1 MIYSPPWTTMKTS
14 IGKATRQAVAM
25 TQVGKRSAHAFKNLF
40 IMRSSP
46 SILPLRLDQRRS
58 TYYQRTTL
66 SPNPVSFVFVG
77 GGPRGALCLNAFIA
91 TLLSHRSDVEAL
103 TKMGAKYD
111 VTLTVV
117 DSQEEEQL
125 ARGNSFGREHTGISN
140 AGTKWKLTPRLAST
154 ADKTLST
161 VLEMGDIARRIE
173 HSTTNYAETEARMKK
188 TNPVA
193 AIMFQTAARTP
204 TLAMDRELG
213 QELSCLTRSD
223 VGESLLAT
231 FREFCSAAKQKLPFL
246 SLDIQTNTQVRKVSL
261 GKDNGLAVTTQDA
274 RTGGSKLV
282 KADAIKLFTGTTL
295 KPPQVHPTVATM
307 MYCDIMT
314 PQKIREFLSARGLL
328 SHNRLKV
335 GSRVLIGGSNL
346 SAIDT
351 MVALEPFMGLVEE
364 NSASPGGYCINENAA
379 REYAG
384 AITFV
389 SRTDCSFAIPRV
401 SFGEG
406 WRQEHDAFGTSK
418 HQHALFLHEHGQD
431 LFSAWTAIQKAGIA
445 RTNGILPSQVYPK
458 YGDTKAQLAGMYEAS
473 KIYFENMERAGQA
486 EQSNGA
492 DSKEAI
498 HYLDKATHS
507 LYGARMQAALN
518 RIDGYGME
526 RDLNNV
532 RESMSEFAP
541 LTWGGRNGLAIVKA
555 QLAVVTNPAFAGEKS
570 NDAIYKDWMR
580 HEMDVSG
587 SPPAMHS
594 LVAKLSEAGV
604 VNFVTADYADIEPAP
619 SNDALRLNSDRF
631 DAFLVSPVF
640 NRDAE
645 DTAQAFAGQ
654 VLPAHP
660 DLGMH
665 AIVGKNR
672 AVVSKG
678 GELSNVEDYGL
689 SGCGTKI
696 QHKDGSRSH
705 LNAYAVDINAISSA
719 LATMPSVAMRMAAA
733 AHLTAA
739 GVENPWGKL
748 HQFVDECKPSIED
761 YDAEVAKFAP
771 IFKEAHELALFY
783 GLIEQSSNGNP
794 AVFAKGYD
802 ASGTKE
808 SRDELIHELG
818 RSKCTRTLEAKRQ
831 YDNAILSIPTFIPP
845 SRDDYFARFVDTTEK
860 EDIAI
865 YERALELARD
875 KLKHLS
881 V

>member
-1 MIYSPPWTTMKTS
+1 MKTA
-14 IGKATRQAVAM
+14 IGHATRQIVTM
-25 TQVGKRSAHAFKNLF
+25 RPVGIRSPHALKTMLLL
-40 IMRSSP
+40 RGTP
-46 SILPLRLDQRRS
+46 SILPFQRIRLDQRTS
-58 TYYQRTTL
+58 TYYQRASL

-77 GGPRGALCLNAFIA
+77 GGPRGAMCLNAFVA
-91 TLLSHRSDVEAL
+91 TLLAHRTDVEAL

-111 VTLTVV
+111 VTLTVI

-125 ARGNSFGREHTGISN
+125 ARGNSFGREHTGITN
-140 AGTKWKLTPRLAST
+140 TGTKWKLTPRLASS
-154 ADKTLST
+154 ADKNLSSI
-161 VLEMGDIARRIE
+161 LEMGDIARRVAQ
-173 HSTTNYAETEARMKK
+173 STRNFAETESRMRK

-204 TLAMDRELG
+204 TLALDRELG
-213 QELSCLTRSD
+213 QELSCFTRND

-231 FREFCSAAKQKLPFL
+231 FREFCAVAKQKLPFL
-246 SLDIQTNTQVRKVSL
+246 TLDLQTNTQVRKVNL

-274 RTGGSKLV
+274 RSGGSKLV

-295 KPPQVHPTVATM
+295 KAPQVQPTVATM

-314 PQKIREFLSARGLL
+314 PQKIRSFLCARGLV
-328 SHNRLKV
+328 SHDRLKV
-335 GSRVLIGGSNL
+335 GSKVLIGGSNL

-364 NSASPGGYCINENAA
+364 NSASPGGYSINENAA
-379 REYAG
+379 RDYAG

-389 SRTDCSFAIPRV
+389 SRTECAFAIPRV

-445 RTNGILPSQVYPK
+445 RTIGMLPSQVYPK
-458 YGDTKAQLAGMYEAS
+458 YTDTKAQLADMYEAS
-473 KIYFENMERAGQA
+473 KVYFESMERAGKA
-486 EQSNGA
+486 EQYNGS
-492 DSKEAI
+492 DSIETK

-507 LYGARMQAALN
+507 LYGARMQAVLN

-526 RDLNNV
+526 RDLNKV
-532 RESMSEFAP
+532 RESMSDFAP
-541 LTWGGRNGLAIVKA
+541 LTWGGRNGLAIIKA

-570 NDAIYKDWMR
+570 NDAIYHDWMR

-604 VNFVTADYADIEPAP
+604 VNFVTADYADIETAP
-619 SNDALRLNSDRF
+619 SKDALLLDGDRYG
-631 DAFLVSPVF
+631 AFLVSPVF

-645 DTAQAFAGQ
+645 DTAKAFAGQ

-665 AIVGKNR
+665 PMVGKSR
-672 AVVSKG
+672 AVVSRQ
-678 GELSNVEDYGL
+678 GELANVEDYGL
-689 SGCGTKI
+689 SGCGAKI

-719 LATMPSVAMRMAAA
+719 LETMPSVAMRMAAA

-739 GVENPWGKL
+739 GVGNPWGKL
-748 HQFVDECKPSIED
+748 RQFADDCKPSIED

-783 GLIEQSSNGNP
+783 GLIEQSSNGDA
-794 AVFAKGYD
+794 AVFAQAYD
-802 ASGTKE
+802 ASWTME
-808 SRDELIHELG
+808 SRDALVQKLG
-818 RSKCTRTLEAKRQ
+818 RSKCQRTMEAKRE
-831 YDNAILSIPTFIPP
+831 YDSAMLRIPP
-845 SRDDYFARFVDTTEK
+845 FNPPPRDDYFARFVDTTEK

-865 YERALELARD
+865 YERALELAKD
-875 KLKHLS
+875 KLAHS
-881 V
+881 SA